1 MKTAVIAIAAVC
13 MTFATAAVAD
23 SQTPYAGLQTRSI
36 KALSEKQIADLRAGK
51 GMSLALAAELNG
63 YPGPAHVL
71 ELSDR
76 LRLTPVQRERVAAE
90 FKKMQTEASA
100 LGEQII
106 AQEAELDR
114 LFADRTVTPA
124 SLQAVTDRIAILNAQ
139 LRRAHLAYHLTTRD
153 LLNPEQNARYAELR
167 GYGGAPHHHDGMHH
181 HHRKH

>member
-1 MKTAVIAIAAVC
+1 MKTAVIAAAAVC
-13 MTFATAAVAD
+13 MTFIGTAVAD
-23 SQTPYAGLQTRSI
+23 TQTPYAGLQTRSI

-76 LRLTPVQRERVAAE
+76 LGLTAAQRARVMAE
-90 FKKMQTEASA
+90 HKKMQAEASA
-100 LGEQII
+100 LGERII

-124 SLQAVTDRIAILNAQ
+124 SLQAVTDRIAILNGQ

-153 LLNPEQNARYAELR
+153 LLDPAQNARYAELR
-167 GYGGAPHHHDGMHH
+167 GYGGAPHHHGGMHH
-181 HHRKH
+181 HGKH

>member
-1 MKTAVIAIAAVC
+1 
-13 MTFATAAVAD
+13 
-23 SQTPYAGLQTRSI
+23 
-36 KALSEKQIADLRAGK
+36 
-51 GMSLALAAELNG
+51 
-63 YPGPAHVL
+63 
-71 ELSDR
+71 
-76 LRLTPVQRERVAAE
+76 
-90 FKKMQTEASA
+90 KKMQTEASA